1 LAIRLTG
8 KCFLFRF
15 NAQSVKT
22 QPLRDWLLKH
32 FDKPYPED
40 ADKLVL
46 AERSGMTRAQV
57 GNWFIN
63 ARVRIWRPMVL
74 RLGEEIEREATP

>member
-1 LAIRLTG
+1 MAIKLTS
-8 KCFLFRF
+8 CFLFRF

-46 AERSGMTRAQV
+46 AECSGMTRAQV

-74 RLGEEIEREATP
+74 RLGEEIER